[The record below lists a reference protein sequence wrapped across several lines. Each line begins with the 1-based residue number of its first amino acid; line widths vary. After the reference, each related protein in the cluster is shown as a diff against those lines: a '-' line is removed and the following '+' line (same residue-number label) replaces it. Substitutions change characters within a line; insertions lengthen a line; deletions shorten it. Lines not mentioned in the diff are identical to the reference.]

1 MWVTFFLEETSAKK
15 IIFSRY
21 QAQDEPAVELPR
33 ELNSAELVN
42 LVLEKASIDI
52 AELRWKGAVKVNLR
66 LVIFDDFPSNHGYP
80 GDVRRTSFLDIRDVR
95 GISMNVR
102 RTSEGRPWEI
112 QRVLNKNMQDCEILA
127 ALTTSRSVP
136 LSQEVRVSAITVKNA
151 GGQVIPEV
159 EKIRVLGLL
168 IQRNRVNGE
177 TVNKRAG
184 KAAAPM
190 RLIQPD

>member
-1 MWVTFFLEETSAKK
+1 MASSAASLKVIDVTPVPWDNVYRFSHAMLANIKNMRMPPSCTEPRMPLYLCCLLWLTTPDLSRIVTQKIGNVSQRHHSQPLAVDVEHPSCCSHHENET
-15 IIFSRY
+15 
-21 QAQDEPAVELPR
+21 
-33 ELNSAELVN
+33 
-42 LVLEKASIDI
+42 
-52 AELRWKGAVKVNLR
+52 
-66 LVIFDDFPSNHGYP
+66 
-80 GDVRRTSFLDIRDVR
+80 FLD
-95 GISMNVR
+95 
-102 RTSEGRPWEI
+102 EGNW
-112 QRVLNKNMQDCEILA
+112 VLNKNMQDCEILA